1 MSGDYMATTIK
12 PVMYKTQET
21 AGYLSHL
28 ADDIKNTVGNDSDL
42 LLNHPALYIHVWRN
56 KCDYLNGTWSIY
68 VGETNDIIERTK
80 QHWNEAKVPPSKRK
94 TGNWQYHMIED
105 VDDKGKQVIP
115 MVYFFGHKLFHKSL
129 TLDIEN
135 KLIDFCLAMETAHT
149 HNGRGNAQGYYS
161 GDDNLDDIFSM
172 IWRELR
178 KDNPDIFLTEA
189 SIKKSAIYKASPN
202 HQLTDDQKAAK
213 QLIIDRTVDAIL
225 TGGRGQLVFVEGEAG
240 TGKTVLAS
248 SAFYGII
255 ENELLK
261 RLDLSCYMLMNHE
274 EQRNVY
280 KNMARKLGYSD
291 DIVQIPTTFLKQ
303 HSILDSVTNTYIPDL
318 SNIVDL
324 VFVDE
329 AHLLWNQNNQDY
341 NTKFKEPQ
349 LDEIMKRARVTVIMF
364 DENQIL
370 HKGQI
375 SAMNYMVAKR
385 NLAKSQGP
393 NPAGGEDNYI
403 QMVNQ
408 LRMNC
413 SKETMDWIDDISKN
427 LVVPDI
433 RLDSKHKDSNGYE
446 VCLFDTPTELHDAIK
461 LKAAKDETQLS
472 RVIATYDWKY
482 INGKFAPATQKYWQ
496 VDINGWTLPWNEQLY
511 HVDIK
516 QTLNNRQKR
525 RYDALDWAE
534 KDYTINEAG
543 STFTIQGFDL
553 AYSGVILGPSV
564 RYDKATKRIWF
575 DERLRAWDNMIGNR
589 TLQDG
594 TVVNVTNTISQHELR
609 VLMTR
614 GTRGLYIY
622 ACDDDLRD
630 ALKNAIKSKNCV
642 N

>member
-1 MSGDYMATTIK
+1 MATTIK
-12 PVMYKTQET
+12 PVVFKTQET
-21 AGYLSHL
+21 DGYLDHL
-28 ADDIKNTVGNDSDL
+28 ADDIKISVGNDADL
-42 LLNHPALYIHVWRN
+42 LLNHPAIYVHVWRN
-56 KCDYLNGTWSIY
+56 KYDIMNGTWSIY
-68 VGETNDIIERTK
+68 IGETNDIIERTK
-80 QHWNEAKVPPSKRK
+80 EHWSAAKIPEEKRK
-94 TGNWQYHMIED
+94 DGNWQYHMLED
-105 VDDKGKQVIP
+105 VDDKGYQVVP
-115 MVYFFGHKLFHKSL
+115 TVYFFGHKLFHKSL

-149 HNGRGNAQGYYS
+149 HNGRGNAQGFYS
-161 GDDNLDDIFSM
+161 GDDNFDDIFGM
-172 IWRELR
+172 IWRILR
-178 KDNPDIFLTEA
+178 KDNPDLFLTEA

-202 HQLTDDQKAAK
+202 HQLTEDQRRAK

-225 TGGRGQLVFVEGEAG
+225 TGKEHQLIFVEGEAG
-240 TGKTVLAS
+240 TGKTVLTS

-261 RLDLSCYMLMNHE
+261 SLNVSCYMLINHD

-291 DIVQIPTTFLKQ
+291 DIVQVPTTFIKK
-303 HSILDSVTNTYIPDL
+303 HSVLDKTTNTFLPDM

-329 AHLLWNQNNQDY
+329 AHLLWNQTNQAFDLR
-341 NTKFKEPQ
+341 FKEPQ
-349 LDEIMKRARVTVIMF
+349 LDEIMKRTRVTVIMF

-375 SAMNYMVAKR
+375 ATVDYMVRKR
-385 NLAKSQGP
+385 KLAESQGP
-393 NPAGGEDNYI
+393 NPKNGENNYI

-413 SKETMDWIDDISKN
+413 SKETMEWVDDFSKN
-427 LVVPDI
+427 LVLKDLS
-433 RLDSKHKDSNGYE
+433 LDSKHKDSKDYE
-446 VCLFDTPTELHDAIK
+446 VRVFDTPAALHDAIK
-461 LKAAKDETQLS
+461 TKAAKDETQLS
-472 RVIATYDWKY
+472 RIIASYDWKY
-482 INGKFAPATQKYWQ
+482 INNKSAPEPQKYWQ
-496 VDINGWTLPWNEQLY
+496 LDIDGWTLPWNEQLY
-511 HVDIK
+511 HADIK
-516 QTLNNRQKR
+516 HKLNSRQKR

-553 AYSGVILGPSV
+553 AYAGVILGPSV
-564 RYDKATKRIWF
+564 RYDKATRQIWF
-575 DERLRAWDNMIGNR
+575 DESLRAWDNMIGNR

-594 TVVNVTNTISQHELR
+594 TVVNVTDIISQHELR

-630 ALKNAIKSKNCV
+630 ALKNAIRYEDRRTE
-642 N
+642 

>member
-1 MSGDYMATTIK
+1 MGTTIK
-12 PVMYKTQET
+12 PVMYKTEEIP
-21 AGYLSHL
+21 GYLNHL
-28 ADDIKNTVGNDSDL
+28 IDDIESSVGADADL
-42 LLNHPALYIHVWRN
+42 LLSHPAIYIHVWRN
-56 KCDYLNGTWSIY
+56 KSDILNGTWSIY
-68 VGETNDIIERTK
+68 IGETNDIIERTK
-80 QHWNEAKVPPSKRK
+80 EHWATARIPKENRKV
-94 TGNWQYHMIED
+94 GNWQYHMIED
-105 VDDKGKQVIP
+105 VDENGKQVIP
-115 MVYFFGHKLFHKSL
+115 IVYFFGHKLFHKSL

-135 KLIDFCLAMETAHT
+135 KLIDFCLSMETAYT
-149 HNGRGNAQGYYS
+149 HNGRGNNQGYYS

-172 IWRELR
+172 NWRTLR
-178 KDNPDIFLTEA
+178 ADNPNLFLTEA

-202 HQLTDDQKAAK
+202 HQLTEDQKKAK

-225 TGGRGQLVFVEGEAG
+225 SGTTGQLVFVEGEAG
-240 TGKTVLAS
+240 TGKTVLTS
-248 SAFYGII
+248 SAFYGIL

-261 RLDLSCYMLMNHE
+261 SLDLSCYMLMNHA

-291 DIVQIPTTFLKQ
+291 DIVQIPSTFLKN
-303 HSILDSVTNTYIPDL
+303 HSVIDSSTGAYVTAPEKM
-318 SNIVDL
+318 VDL

-341 NTKFKEPQ
+341 NGKFKEPQ

-375 SAMNYMVAKR
+375 FAMNYMVQKR

-393 NPAGGEDNYI
+393 NPSAGDSNYI

-413 SKETMDWIDDISKN
+413 AKKTMDWVDSFSKD
-427 LVVPDI
+427 LVLQDLL
-433 RLDSKHKDSNGYE
+433 LDSKWSDSVGYE
-446 VCLFDTPTELHDAIK
+446 VKTFDTPMELHDAIK
-461 LKAAKDETQLS
+461 AKASKDETQLS
-472 RVIATYDWKY
+472 RIIATYDWKY
-482 INGKFAPATQKYWQ
+482 VNGSYAPTPQKYWQ
-496 VDINGWTLPWNEQLY
+496 VDINGWVLPWNEQLY
-511 HVDIK
+511 HLDIK
-516 QTLNNRQKR
+516 PTLNNRQKR

-534 KDYTINEAG
+534 KDYSINEAG

-553 AYSGVILGPSV
+553 AFSGVILGPSV
-564 RYDKATKRIWF
+564 RYDKDSGRIWF
-575 DERLRAWDNMIGNR
+575 DESLRAWDNMTGNR

-614 GTRGLYIY
+614 GTKGLYIY
-622 ACDDDLRD
+622 ACDKDLRD
-630 ALKNAIKSKNCV
+630 ELKKRVKMI
-642 N
+642 

>member
-1 MSGDYMATTIK
+1 MSGDCMATTIK

-28 ADDIKNTVGNDSDL
+28 ADDIKAAVGNDSDL
-42 LLNHPALYIHVWRN
+42 LLNHPAVYIHVWRN
-56 KCDYLNGTWSIY
+56 KYDYLNGTWSVY
-68 VGETNDIIERTK
+68 AGETNDIIGRTK
-80 QHWNEAKVPPSKRK
+80 QHWNEAKVPEVKRK
-94 TGNWQYHMIED
+94 AGNWQYHMIED
-105 VDDKGKQVIP
+105 IDDKGKQVIP
-115 MVYFFGHKLFHKSL
+115 TVYFFGHKLFHKSL

-135 KLIDFCLAMETAHT
+135 KLIDFFLAMETAHT

-161 GDDNLDDIFSM
+161 GDDNLDDIFCM

-178 KDNPDIFLTEA
+178 KDNPDLFLTQA

-202 HQLTDDQKAAK
+202 HQLTENQKQAK

-225 TGGRGQLVFVEGEAG
+225 TGKTNQLIFVEGEAG

-261 RLDLSCYMLMNHE
+261 SLDLSCYMLMNHD

-291 DIVQIPTTFLKQ
+291 DIVQVPTTFIKK
-303 HSILDSVTNTYIPDL
+303 HSILDATANKFFPDS

-324 VFVDE
+324 VFADE
-329 AHLLWNQNNQDY
+329 AHLLWNQTNQAFD
-341 NTKFKEPQ
+341 TRFEEPQ
-349 LDEIMKRARVTVIMF
+349 LDEIMKRARVTVILY
-364 DENQIL
+364 DENQVL

-375 SAMNYMVAKR
+375 SSMNYMDAKR
-385 NLAKSQGP
+385 NLAMTQGP
-393 NPAGGEDNYI
+393 DPAGGEDNYI

-413 SKETMDWIDDISKN
+413 SKDTMDWIDDISKN
-427 LVVPDI
+427 LIVSDLT
-433 RLDSKHKDSNGYE
+433 LDSNHKDSGGYE
-446 VCLFDTPTELHDAIK
+446 IRVFNTPAELHDAVK
-461 LKAAKDETQLS
+461 SKAAKDETQLS

-482 INGKFAPATQKYWQ
+482 INGKFAPAAQKYWQ

-516 QTLNNRQKR
+516 PTLNNRQKR

-564 RYDKATKRIWF
+564 RYDKTTGRIWF
-575 DERLRAWDNMIGNR
+575 DEHLRAWDNMTGNR

-594 TVVNVTNTISQHELR
+594 TIVNVTNTISQHELR

-614 GTRGLYIY
+614 GTRGLY
-622 ACDDDLRD
+622 CEVSN
-630 ALKNAIKSKNCV
+630 KT
-642 N
+642 